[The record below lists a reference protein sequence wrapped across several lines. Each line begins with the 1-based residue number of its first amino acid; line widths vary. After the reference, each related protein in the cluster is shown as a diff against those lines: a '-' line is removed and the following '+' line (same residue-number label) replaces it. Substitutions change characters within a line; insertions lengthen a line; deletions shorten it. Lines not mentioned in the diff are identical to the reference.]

1 MLAKTVLKNK
11 NFLPGLVYLS
21 FFIVYFLEGLLLLD
35 PDFGWHLRFGQII
48 LAKGIIYKDLF
59 SYTMPSYNFI
69 DHEWLSDLFFGFAY
83 PLIGKFG
90 LSVFFAFII
99 SLSLFIQARIV
110 TNRWVF
116 IPLLLSGMS
125 LFSVAGVRPQL
136 FSILFFSI
144 IISLVLNKTN
154 YEKYK
159 YAIPLLFLAWAN
171 LHGGFLFGMFIL
183 LLFFFSKSIKSQRII
198 VEDCFIFAF
207 SIIATFINPYGLNLW
222 KEILL
227 SATDVSLRF
236 KIQEWMPSFL
246 FLNYAF
252 VALSVLSVI
261 IFIKYFKKFNHLE
274 RILFIILFFFGI
286 SSYRNISFFIPIA
299 TVVIV
304 KGFNFFYKDLFAY
317 PFGRERLIIVGK
329 ITTISCFLLFIL
341 TVFSMTFSAY
351 LHPKLI
357 YYPQNASIFLNANS
371 SKGQI
376 FSTYNW
382 GGYLIW
388 KIPDKKVFVD
398 GRMPSWKNKNA
409 PKSESKEAFLE
420 WGEVTSGKI
429 PLENEIKKY
438 NIDTILLPN
447 NFSSA
452 NKYSNIID
460 NLAFKALG
468 IKSYDGT
475 ILENQIKE
483 LGFVIIYKDSIA
495 VAYRKF

>member
-1 MLAKTVLKNK
+1 
-11 NFLPGLVYLS
+11 
-21 FFIVYFLEGLLLLD
+21 
-35 PDFGWHLRFGQII
+35 
-48 LAKGIIYKDLF
+48 
-59 SYTMPSYNFI
+59 
-69 DHEWLSDLFFGFAY
+69 
-83 PLIGKFG
+83 
-90 LSVFFAFII
+90 
-99 SLSLFIQARIV
+99 
-110 TNRWVF
+110 
-116 IPLLLSGMS
+116 MS

-159 YAIPLLFLAWAN
+159 YALPLLFLVWAN
-171 LHGGFLFGMFIL
+171 LHGGFLFGVLVL
-183 LLFFFSKSIKSQRII
+183 LLFVFYKSISFRKII
-198 VEDCFIFAF
+198 YKDYLVLAL
-207 SIIATFINPYGLNLW
+207 STLATFINPYGLNLW

-236 KIQEWMPSFL
+236 KVQEWMPSFL

-252 VALSVLSVI
+252 IVLSVLFVV
-261 IFIKYFKKFNHLE
+261 IFIKFFKRFNHFE
-274 RILFIILFFFGI
+274 KILFMVLFFFGM

-299 TVVIV
+299 IVVIA
-304 KGFNFFYKDLFAY
+304 KGFDFFYKDLSAY

-329 ITTISCFLLFIL
+329 ITAIFCLPLFIL
-341 TVFSMTFSAY
+341 TVISMIFSASSQGELISY
-351 LHPKLI
+351 PK
-357 YYPQNASIFLNANS
+357 NASIYLSAHS
-371 SKGQI
+371 SRGQI

-388 KIPDKKVFVD
+388 KIPGKKVFVD
-398 GRMPSWKNKNA
+398 GRMPSWKNNNA
-409 PKSESKEAFLE
+409 PKNESKEAFLE
-420 WGEVTSGKI
+420 WGEVTSGEI

-438 NIDTILLPN
+438 NIDTILLPS
-447 NFSSA
+447 NFSNA

-483 LGFVIIYKDSIA
+483 LGFTKTYKDSVA
-495 VAYRKF
+495 VVYRKF